1 MHANTL
7 PVWRFQVMY
16 INTVSSGDE
25 HNLEDKIFS
34 LTYNNRNTSFRRLYH
49 KVVSRICYIIENTA
63 FTYIVNLS
71 IQYA

>member
-16 INTVSSGDE
+16 INTLSSGDE

-34 LTYNNRNTSFRRLYH
+34 LTYNNKKN
-49 KVVSRICYIIENTA
+49 
-63 FTYIVNLS
+63 
-71 IQYA
+71 